1 MSVADILEQ
10 AKQLELDELDELA
23 EQILDLR
30 IHRKQQIHQPKTGAE
45 LVALLKKMGP
55 IELVDPHIEDP
66 VEWVQAQR
74 QKEADRLKPYWGDKE
89 E

>member
-30 IHRKQQIHQPKTGAE
+30 IHRKQQIHQPKTGTE

-66 VEWVQAQR
+66 VEWLNTQR
-74 QKEADRLKPYWGDKE
+74 QKEADRLKPYWDDE
-89 E
+89 TT

>member
-30 IHRKQQIHQPKTGAE
+30 IHRKQQSHQPKTGAE

-66 VEWVQAQR
+66 VEWLQAQR
-74 QKEADRLKPYWGDKE
+74 QKEADRLKPYWDDETK
-89 E
+89 